1 MELWEILLW
10 SGLIVG
16 LIIAGFIVFYQFNED
31 DEEEEQIF
39 EVDIKVSFRPQSK
52 QKMAIENCLI
62 VEFHIPMKQMRS

>member
-39 EVDIKVSFRPQSK
+39 EVDIKVSFRPQSL
-52 QKMAIENCLI
+52 QKMAIVNYLI

>member
-31 DEEEEQIF
+31 DEKEEQIF
-39 EVDIKVSFRPQSK
+39 EPDIKVSFGPQSE
-52 QKMAIENCLI
+52 Q
-62 VEFHIPMKQMRS
+62 